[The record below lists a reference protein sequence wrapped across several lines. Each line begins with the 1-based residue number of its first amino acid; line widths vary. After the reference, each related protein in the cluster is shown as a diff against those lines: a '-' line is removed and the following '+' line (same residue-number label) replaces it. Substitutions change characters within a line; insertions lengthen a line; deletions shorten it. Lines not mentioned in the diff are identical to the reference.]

1 MINSTWMKSFLED
14 GLNEVNDIEN
24 TKFRIVSDLGDYKE
38 SERTGNTVTN
48 YINGILTTSPS
59 TNETANGG
67 LVVAIEQYTLRIVI
81 PTVRIRTTP
90 TEDPQSWEDG
100 EAVYVQHVKD
110 LIDEFFKANTNTE
123 MTEQDI
129 VYALGFT
136 YSMSGTGTAAINT
149 LIGNCIDFTV
159 NIAVTVVQN
168 GINSMDVIVTVDGK
182 QVPYQKALPNRTA
195 VQTSNVF
202 SSDPA
207 AKILETST
215 VFALD
220 VETPALKTISSAGH
234 WLLYGEVNEAH
245 IVGMTYGEEK
255 RYFLLQFVNSRGLS
269 AGVANIGESYGL
281 SECAYMP
288 DMLDFP
294 DVYTVTEQ
302 TFDTVPTEMT
312 VSVPSGG
319 TYICLFPD
327 GTIDEMDGGTSRAV
341 DIPDSGLFYDK
352 ANDKYVAYFVYC
364 KLEAD
369 NA

>member
-1 MINSTWMKSFLED
+1 MINSLWMKSFLED
-14 GLNEVNDIEN
+14 GLNAVMDIEN
-24 TKFRIVSDLGDYKE
+24 TEFRIVSDIGEYKE
-38 SERTGNTVTN
+38 SERIENTVIN
-48 YINGILTTSPS
+48 YINAVLTTSPS
-59 TNETANGG
+59 ANETANGG
-67 LVVAIEQYTLRIVI
+67 LVVAIEQFALRVIV
-81 PTVRIRTTP
+81 PTIRIKTTP
-90 TEDPQSWEDG
+90 TEDPQSWENG
-100 EAVYVQHVKD
+100 EAVYVQKIKSI
-110 LIDEFFKANTNTE
+110 IDDFFKSNTNTE
-123 MTEQDI
+123 MTEGDNI
-129 VYALGFT
+129 YSLGFT
-136 YSMSGTGTAAINT
+136 YSMSGTGNPAIEP
-149 LIGNCIDFTV
+149 LVGECIDFIV

-182 QVPYQKALPNRTA
+182 RVPYQKALPNRTA

-215 VFALD
+215 IFALD

-294 DVYTVTEQ
+294 DAYTVTEQ

-312 VSVPSGG
+312 VSVPNDG

-327 GTIDEMDGGTSRAV
+327 STISEMTAGSSKTV
-341 DIPDSGLFYDK
+341 DIPDSGLFYDE
-352 ANDKYVAYFVYC
+352 ASEKYVAYFIYC
-364 KLEAD
+364 KLEDTDA
-369 NA
+369 